1 MPDES
6 IALTEYVSPASV
18 NLYRGLLWFAAG
30 SVLSILMPMYWHAGI
45 APGCAVIS
53 ASSFSVVN
61 VPPCAGVNTAYWFP
75 FESAIADGVAP
86 DMTHG
91 IGVDDGCV

>member
-6 IALTEYVSPASV
+6 IALTAYVSPASV
-18 NLYRGLLWFAAG
+18 NLYRELLRFAAG
-30 SVLSILMPMYWHAGI
+30 PALSILMPMYWHPSI

-53 ASSFSVVN
+53 ASLFSVVN
-61 VPPCAGVNTAYWFP
+61 VPPCAGVNTAYWLP
-75 FESAIADGVAP
+75 SESAIVDGVAP
-86 DMTHG
+86 DITHG